1 MMSGYRLPPELAG
14 DFEPVFKKYVEHAL
28 REYETEVD
36 ASKLRPNARY
46 TYLLHAR
53 NFVRWLRGDFTPGGT
68 L

>member
-28 REYETEVD
+28 REYEKEVD
-36 ASKLRPNARY
+36 ASKLRPGTKY
-46 TYLLHAR
+46 TYKRHA
-53 NFVRWLRGDFTPGGT
+53 NTFVRWLHGDFTPGGT